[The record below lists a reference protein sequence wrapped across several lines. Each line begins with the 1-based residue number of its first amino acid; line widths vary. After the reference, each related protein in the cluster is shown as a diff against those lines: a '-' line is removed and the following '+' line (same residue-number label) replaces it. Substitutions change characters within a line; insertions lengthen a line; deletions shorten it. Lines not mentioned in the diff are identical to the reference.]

1 MARVYT
7 IASGKGGTGK
17 TTTTINL
24 GTSLA
29 ERGKKTTVLDAD
41 LGMANLGL
49 LLGLEEEPVTLH
61 DVLSGEQRIKN
72 AVYEGPEGLQVIPAG
87 LTLEG
92 FQKADPE
99 KLQDALS
106 FIVDN
111 TEYLL
116 IDAPAGLS
124 KDSVIPLAVADE
136 VLLVVNPELSSMAD
150 GLKTRVMT
158 EKVGSEV
165 GGIVLTRAGS
175 QDSDLDVSRVENLL
189 EAEVLVTVPEDPEV
203 RRSASYK
210 KPVVKH
216 APDSGASQA
225 YKKLAAIVSDEE
237 FVEVEEGEAGEEG
250 EGFASRMA
258 KAIFG

>member
-29 ERGKKTTVLDAD
+29 ELGKKTTVLDAD

-72 AVYEGPEGLQVIPAG
+72 AVYEGPEGLQVVPAG

-92 FQKADPE
+92 FQKSDPE
-99 KLQDALS
+99 KLQEALS
-106 FIVDN
+106 YIVDN
-111 TEYLL
+111 TEYLI

-158 EKVGSEV
+158 EKVGSNV
-165 GGIVLTRAGS
+165 AGVVLTRAGS
-175 QDSDLDVSRVENLL
+175 QDSDLDVSRVEELL
-189 EAEVLVTVPEDPEV
+189 EADVLVTVPEDAEV
-203 RRSASYK
+203 RKSASYK
-210 KPVVKH
+210 KPVVIH
-216 APDSGASQA
+216 SPDSPASQA
-225 YKKLAAIVSDEE
+225 YKKLAAGLADEE
-237 FVEVEEGEAGEEG
+237 FVEAPAEEAEG
-250 EGFASRMA
+250 EGFVSKMA

>member
-1 MARVYT
+1 MAKVYT

-29 ERGKKTTVLDAD
+29 QMGHRTTVLDAD

-61 DVLSGEQRIKN
+61 EVLSGDQRIKN
-72 AVYEGPEGLQVIPAG
+72 AIYEGPEGLQVVPAG

-99 KLQDALS
+99 RLQEALS
-106 FIVDN
+106 HIIDN

-158 EKVGSEV
+158 DKVGSEV

-175 QDSDLDVSRVENLL
+175 GGSDLDVSRVEDLL
-189 EAEVLVTVPEDPEV
+189 EAEVLVSVPEDAEV

-210 KPVVKH
+210 EPVVIH
-216 APDSGASQA
+216 SPDSPASQA
-225 YKKLAAIVSDEE
+225 YKELAHKV
-237 FVEVEEGEAGEEG
+237 AGEEFIEETTTG
-250 EGFASRMA
+250 GEEDEGFVNKMA

>member
-1 MARVYT
+1 
-7 IASGKGGTGK
+7 
-17 TTTTINL
+17 
-24 GTSLA
+24 
-29 ERGKKTTVLDAD
+29 
-41 LGMANLGL
+41 
-49 LLGLEEEPVTLH
+49 
-61 DVLSGEQRIKN
+61 
-72 AVYEGPEGLQVIPAG
+72 AG

-92 FQKADPE
+92 FQKAGPE

-106 FIVDN
+106 YIVDN

-158 EKVGSEV
+158 EKVGSDV

-175 QDSDLDVSRVENLL
+175 QDSDLDVSRVEELL
-189 EAEVLVTVPEDPEV
+189 EAEVLTSVPEV

-210 KPVVKH
+210 KPVVIH
-216 APDSGASQA
+216 SPDSPASQA
-225 YKKLAAIVSDEE
+225 YKKLAAQLADEE
-237 FVEVEEGEAGEEG
+237 YVETTTSTEEEDDNFV
-250 EGFASRMA
+250 SKMA

>member
-1 MARVYT
+1 MAKVYT

-24 GTSLA
+24 GTALA
-29 ERGKKTTVLDAD
+29 QRGENTTILDAD

-61 DVLSGEQRIKN
+61 EVLSGEKSVKN
-72 AVYEGPEGLQVIPAG
+72 SIYESHSGLKVIPAG

-92 FQKADPE
+92 FQKTEPN
-99 KLQDALS
+99 KLKETLRY
-106 FIVDN
+106 IEDN
-111 TEYLL
+111 TDYLI

-136 VLLVVNPELSSMAD
+136 VILVVNPELSSMAD
-150 GLKTRVMT
+150 GLKTKVMT
-158 EKVGSEV
+158 EKVGSKV

-175 QDSDLDVSRVENLL
+175 QGNELDVSRVE
-189 EAEVLVTVPEDPEV
+189 EVLGAEILATVPEDAEV

-210 KPVVKH
+210 KPVVVH
-216 APDSGASQA
+216 SENSPASKA
-225 YKKLAAIVSDEE
+225 YRNLAAKIAGEE
-237 FVEVEEGEAGEEG
+237 PTEVATSEEEGED
-250 EGFASRMA
+250 GFVNKMA
-258 KAIFG
+258 KSIFG

>member
-29 ERGKKTTVLDAD
+29 ALGKKTTVLDAD

-61 DVLSGEQRIKN
+61 EVLSGDQRIKN
-72 AVYEGPEGLQVIPAG
+72 AIYEGPEGLQVVPAG

-106 FIVDN
+106 YIVSN

-158 EKVGSEV
+158 DKVGSNV

-175 QDSDLDVSRVENLL
+175 GGDDLDVSRVEDLL
-189 EAEVLVTVPEDPEV
+189 EAEVLVTVPEDAEV

-210 KPVVKH
+210 KPVVLH
-216 APDSGASQA
+216 SPDSPASQA
-225 YKKLAAIVSDEE
+225 YKKLAAKLADEE
-237 FVEVEEGEAGEEG
+237 FVETETVEGEDGD
-250 EGFASRMA
+250 GFAQKMA

>member
-29 ERGKKTTVLDAD
+29 KLGRKTTVLDAD

-61 DVLSGEQRIKN
+61 EVLSGDQRIKN
-72 AVYEGPEGLQVIPAG
+72 AIYEGPEGLQVVPAG

-106 FIVDN
+106 YIVSN

-158 EKVGSEV
+158 DKVGSKV
-165 GGIVLTRAGS
+165 GGIILTRAGS
-175 QDSDLDVSRVENLL
+175 GGDDLDVSRVEDLL
-189 EAEVLVTVPEDPEV
+189 EAEVLVTVPEDAEV

-210 KPVVKH
+210 KPVVLH
-216 APDSGASQA
+216 SPDSPASQA
-225 YKKLAAIVSDEE
+225 YQKLAAHIADEE
-237 FVEVEEGEAGEEG
+237 FVEAEVEAEDD
-250 EGFASRMA
+250 EGFVNKMA

>member
-1 MARVYT
+1 MAKVFT

-24 GTSLA
+24 GTALA
-29 ERGKKTTVLDAD
+29 QRGKKTTILDAD

-61 DVLSGEQRIKN
+61 DVLSGDQRIKN
-72 AVYEGPEGLQVIPAG
+72 AVYDGPEGLQVVPAG

-92 FQKADPE
+92 FQKSDPA
-99 KLQDALS
+99 KLQEALTY
-106 FIVDN
+106 IVEN

-150 GLKTRVMT
+150 GLKTKIMA
-158 EKVGSEV
+158 EKVGSNV
-165 GGIVLTRAGS
+165 GGIILTRAGS
-175 QDSDLDVSRVENLL
+175 ESNDIDVERVENLL
-189 EAEVLVTVPEDPEV
+189 EAKVLVRVPEDPEV

-210 KPVVKH
+210 
-216 APDSGASQA
+216 
-225 YKKLAAIVSDEE
+225 
-237 FVEVEEGEAGEEG
+237 
-250 EGFASRMA
+250 R
-258 KAIFG
+258 